1 MFMIV
6 NPLTAFKN
14 SLLKKVEVFGKKFTF
29 DPSIK
34 IKSTNKID
42 LLADGLKAVDGF
54 NLKDFSNIKEEI
66 DKGINEEEAI
76 KKEINSWDS
85 KITDVLFN
93 KFISLLQKYNEI
105 DFDKLPDL
113 RVYWKIRK
121 IFSKEE
127 IDSWSDCE
135 WQWAV
140 YNIYQ
145 DEIDQDRFDDRKLE
159 KRKMWYNSDLYGHII
174 KAKEAKEAEKEEQK
188 SLIKKL
194 FEKQYP
200 SASNV
205 EFEVVDAEENNIPS
219 IIEEGK

>member
-1 MFMIV
+1 MIV

-14 SLLKKVEVFGKKFTF
+14 SLLKEVEVFGKKFTF

-54 NLKDFSNIKEEI
+54 NLKDFSNIREEI
-66 DKGINEEEAI
+66 DKGINEKEAI
-76 KKEINSWDS
+76 KKEIDSWDS
-85 KITDVLFN
+85 KITDILFD

-105 DFDKLPDL
+105 DFEKLPDL
-113 RVYWKIRK
+113 RIYWKIRK

-145 DEIDQDRFDDRKLE
+145 DEIDQDKFDDRRLE
-159 KRKMWYNSDLYGHII
+159 KRKIWYNSDLYGHII

-205 EFEVVDAEENNIPS
+205 EFEVVDAEENDIPS

>member
-1 MFMIV
+1 MIV
-6 NPLTAFKN
+6 NPLTTFKN
-14 SLLKKVEVFGKKFTF
+14 SLLKEVEVFGKKFTF

-76 KKEINSWDS
+76 KKEIDSWDS
-85 KITDVLFN
+85 KITDILFN

-105 DFDKLPDL
+105 DFGKLPDL

-145 DEIDQDRFDDRKLE
+145 DEIDQDKFDDRRLE

-194 FEKQYP
+194 FEKQYL
-200 SASNV
+200 
-205 EFEVVDAEENNIPS
+205 
-219 IIEEGK
+219 

>member
-1 MFMIV
+1 MIV

-14 SLLKKVEVFGKKFTF
+14 SLLKEVEVFGKKFTF

-54 NLKDFSNIKEEI
+54 NLKDFSNIREEI

-76 KKEINSWDS
+76 KKEIDSWDS
-85 KITDVLFN
+85 KITDILFD

-113 RVYWKIRK
+113 RIYWKIRK

-145 DEIDQDRFDDRKLE
+145 DEIDQDKFDDRRLE
-159 KRKMWYNSDLYGHII
+159 KRKIWYNSDLYGHII

-194 FEKQYP
+194 FEKQYQ

-205 EFEVVDAEENNIPS
+205 EFEVVDAEENDIPS

>member
-1 MFMIV
+1 MII

-14 SLLKKVEVFGKKFTF
+14 SLLKEVEVFGKKFTF

-54 NLKDFSNIKEEI
+54 NLKDFSNIREEI
-66 DKGINEEEAI
+66 DKGVDEEEAI
-76 KKEINSWDS
+76 KKEIDSWDS
-85 KITDVLFN
+85 KITDILFD

-105 DFDKLPDL
+105 DFEKLPDL
-113 RVYWKIRK
+113 RIYWKIRK

-127 IDSWSDCE
+127 VDSWSDCE

-145 DEIDQDRFDDRKLE
+145 DEIDQDRFDDRRLE
-159 KRKMWYNSDLYGHII
+159 KRKIWYNSDLYGHII

-205 EFEVVDAEENNIPS
+205 EFEVVDAEENDIPS
-219 IIEEGK
+219 IMEEGK

>member
-14 SLLKKVEVFGKKFTF
+14 SLLKEVEVFGKKFTF

-66 DKGINEEEAI
+66 DKGINEEKAI
-76 KKEINSWDS
+76 KKEIDSWDS
-85 KITDVLFN
+85 KITDILFN

-145 DEIDQDRFDDRKLE
+145 DEIDQDKFDDRRLE

-205 EFEVVDAEENNIPS
+205 EFEVVDAEENDIPS

>member
-1 MFMIV
+1 MIV

-14 SLLKKVEVFGKKFTF
+14 SLLKEVEVFGKKFTF

-54 NLKDFSNIKEEI
+54 NLKDFSNIKEEV

-76 KKEINSWDS
+76 KKEIDSWDS
-85 KITDVLFN
+85 KITDILFN

-113 RVYWKIRK
+113 RIYWKIRK

-145 DEIDQDRFDDRKLE
+145 DEIDQDKFDDRRLE

-205 EFEVVDAEENNIPS
+205 EFEVVDAEENDIPS

>member
-1 MFMIV
+1 MIV

-14 SLLKKVEVFGKKFTF
+14 SLLKEVEVFGKKFTF

-42 LLADGLKAVDGF
+42 LLADGLKAVNGF
-54 NLKDFSNIKEEI
+54 NLKDFSNIREEI

-76 KKEINSWDS
+76 KKEIDSWDS
-85 KITDVLFN
+85 KITDILFN

-113 RVYWKIRK
+113 RIYWKIRK

-127 IDSWSDCE
+127 VDSWSDCE

-145 DEIDQDRFDDRKLE
+145 DEIDQDKFDDRRLE
-159 KRKMWYNSDLYGHII
+159 KRKIWYNSDLYGHII

-194 FEKQYP
+194 FEKQYQ

-205 EFEVVDAEENNIPS
+205 EFEVVDAEENDIPS

>member
-1 MFMIV
+1 MIV

-14 SLLKKVEVFGKKFTF
+14 SLLKEVEVFGKKFTF

-54 NLKDFSNIKEEI
+54 NLKDFSNIREEI

-76 KKEINSWDS
+76 KKEIDSWDS

-105 DFDKLPDL
+105 DFEKLPDL
-113 RVYWKIRK
+113 RIYWKIRK

-127 IDSWSDCE
+127 VDSWSDCE

-145 DEIDQDRFDDRKLE
+145 DEIDQDKFDDRRLE

-205 EFEVVDAEENNIPS
+205 EFEVVDAEENDIPS

>member
-1 MFMIV
+1 MIV

-14 SLLKKVEVFGKKFTF
+14 SLLKEVEVFGKKFTF

-54 NLKDFSNIKEEI
+54 NLKDFSNIREEI

-76 KKEINSWDS
+76 KKEIDSWDS
-85 KITDVLFN
+85 KITDILFD

-105 DFDKLPDL
+105 DFEKLPDL
-113 RVYWKIRK
+113 RIYWKIRK

-145 DEIDQDRFDDRKLE
+145 DEIDQDKFDDRRLE
-159 KRKMWYNSDLYGHII
+159 KRKMWYNSDLYSNII
-174 KAKEAKEAEKEEQK
+174 KTKEAKEAEKEEQK

-205 EFEVVDAEENNIPS
+205 EFEVVDAEENDIPS

>member
-1 MFMIV
+1 MIV

-14 SLLKKVEVFGKKFTF
+14 SLLKEVEVFGKKFTF

-54 NLKDFSNIKEEI
+54 NLKDFSNIREEI

-76 KKEINSWDS
+76 KKEIDSWDS
-85 KITDVLFN
+85 KITDILFD

-145 DEIDQDRFDDRKLE
+145 DEIDQDKFDDRRLE

-205 EFEVVDAEENNIPS
+205 EFEVVDAEENDIPS

>member
-1 MFMIV
+1 MIV

-14 SLLKKVEVFGKKFTF
+14 SLLKEVEVFGKKFTF

-54 NLKDFSNIKEEI
+54 NLKDFSNIREEI

-76 KKEINSWDS
+76 KKEIDSWDS
-85 KITDVLFN
+85 KITDILFD

-113 RVYWKIRK
+113 RIYWKIRK

-127 IDSWSDCE
+127 VDSWSDCE

-145 DEIDQDRFDDRKLE
+145 DEIDQDKFDDRRLE
-159 KRKMWYNSDLYGHII
+159 KRKIWYNSDLYGHII

-205 EFEVVDAEENNIPS
+205 EFEVVDAEENDIPS

>member
-1 MFMIV
+1 MIV

-14 SLLKKVEVFGKKFTF
+14 SLLKEVEVFGKKFTF

-54 NLKDFSNIKEEI
+54 NLKDFSNIREEI
-66 DKGINEEEAI
+66 DKGTDEEEAI
-76 KKEINSWDS
+76 KKEIDSWDS
-85 KITDVLFN
+85 KITDILFN
-93 KFISLLQKYNEI
+93 KFISLLQKYNEV
-105 DFDKLPDL
+105 DFEKFPDL
-113 RVYWKIRK
+113 RIYWKIRK

-127 IDSWSDCE
+127 VDSWSDCE

-145 DEIDQDRFDDRKLE
+145 DEIDQDKFDDRRLE

-194 FEKQYP
+194 FEKQYQ

-205 EFEVVDAEENNIPS
+205 EFEVVDAEENDIPS

>member
-1 MFMIV
+1 MIV

-14 SLLKKVEVFGKKFTF
+14 SLLKEVEVFGKKFTF

-42 LLADGLKAVDGF
+42 LLANGLKAVDGF
-54 NLKDFSNIKEEI
+54 YLKDFSNIKEEV
-66 DKGINEEEAI
+66 DKGINEKEAI
-76 KKEINSWDS
+76 KKEIDSWDS
-85 KITDVLFN
+85 KITDILFN

-113 RVYWKIRK
+113 RIYWKIRK

-145 DEIDQDRFDDRKLE
+145 DEIDQDKFDDRRLE
-159 KRKMWYNSDLYGHII
+159 KRKVWYNSDLYGHII
-174 KAKEAKEAEKEEQK
+174 KAKETKEAEKEEQK

-205 EFEVVDAEENNIPS
+205 EFEVVDAEENDIPS

>member
-1 MFMIV
+1 MIV

-14 SLLKKVEVFGKKFTF
+14 SLLKEVEVFGKKFTF

-54 NLKDFSNIKEEI
+54 NLKDFSNIREEI

-76 KKEINSWDS
+76 KKEIDSWDS
-85 KITDVLFN
+85 KITDILFD

-113 RVYWKIRK
+113 RIYWKIRK

-145 DEIDQDRFDDRKLE
+145 DEIDQDKFDDRRLE

-205 EFEVVDAEENNIPS
+205 EFEVVDAEENDIPS

>member
-1 MFMIV
+1 MIV

-14 SLLKKVEVFGKKFTF
+14 SLLKEVEVFGKKFTF

-54 NLKDFSNIKEEI
+54 NLKDFSNIREEI

-76 KKEINSWDS
+76 KKEIDSWDS
-85 KITDVLFN
+85 KITDILFN

-105 DFDKLPDL
+105 DFEKLPDL
-113 RVYWKIRK
+113 RIYWKIRK

-145 DEIDQDRFDDRKLE
+145 DEIDQDKFDDRRLE

-205 EFEVVDAEENNIPS
+205 EFEVVDAEENDIPS

>member
-1 MFMIV
+1 MIV

-14 SLLKKVEVFGKKFTF
+14 SLLKEVEVFGKKFTF

-76 KKEINSWDS
+76 KKEIDSWDS
-85 KITDVLFN
+85 KITDILFN

-145 DEIDQDRFDDRKLE
+145 DEIDQDKFDDRRLE

-188 SLIKKL
+188 SLIRKL

-205 EFEVVDAEENNIPS
+205 EFEVVDAEENDIPS

>member
-1 MFMIV
+1 MIV

-14 SLLKKVEVFGKKFTF
+14 SLLKEVEVFGKKFTF

-54 NLKDFSNIKEEI
+54 NLKDFSNIREEI

-76 KKEINSWDS
+76 KKEIDSWDS

-105 DFDKLPDL
+105 DFEKLPDL
-113 RVYWKIRK
+113 RIYWKIRK

-127 IDSWSDCE
+127 VDSWSDCE

-145 DEIDQDRFDDRKLE
+145 DEIDQDKFDDRRLE
-159 KRKMWYNSDLYGHII
+159 KRKIWYNSDLYDHII
-174 KAKEAKEAEKEEQK
+174 KAKEAKEVEKEEQK

-194 FEKQYP
+194 FEKQYQ

-205 EFEVVDAEENNIPS
+205 EFEVVDAEENDIPS

>member
-1 MFMIV
+1 MIV

-14 SLLKKVEVFGKKFTF
+14 SLLKEVEVFGKKFTF

-54 NLKDFSNIKEEI
+54 NLKDFSNIREEI

-76 KKEINSWDS
+76 KKEIDSWDS

-105 DFDKLPDL
+105 DFEKLPDL
-113 RVYWKIRK
+113 RIYWKIRK

-127 IDSWSDCE
+127 VDSWSDCE

-145 DEIDQDRFDDRKLE
+145 DEIDQDKFDDRRLE

-174 KAKEAKEAEKEEQK
+174 KAKEAKQVEKEKQK
-188 SLIKKL
+188 SIIKKL

-205 EFEVVDAEENNIPS
+205 EFEVVDAEENDIPS

>member
-1 MFMIV
+1 MIV

-14 SLLKKVEVFGKKFTF
+14 SLLKEVEVFGKKFTF

-54 NLKDFSNIKEEI
+54 NLKDFSNVREEI

-76 KKEINSWDS
+76 KKEIDSWDS
-85 KITDVLFN
+85 KITDILFD

-105 DFDKLPDL
+105 DFEKLPDL
-113 RVYWKIRK
+113 RIYWKIRK

-127 IDSWSDCE
+127 VDSWSDCE

-145 DEIDQDRFDDRKLE
+145 DEIDQDKFDDRRLE
-159 KRKMWYNSDLYGHII
+159 KRKIWYNSDLYGHII
-174 KAKEAKEAEKEEQK
+174 KAKEAKETEKEEQK

-205 EFEVVDAEENNIPS
+205 EFEVVDAEENDIPS

>member
-1 MFMIV
+1 MIV
-6 NPLTAFKN
+6 NPLTVFKN
-14 SLLKKVEVFGKKFTF
+14 SLLKEVEVFGKKFTF

-54 NLKDFSNIKEEI
+54 NLKDFSNIKEEV

-76 KKEINSWDS
+76 KKEIDSWDS
-85 KITDVLFN
+85 KITDILFN

-113 RVYWKIRK
+113 RIYWKIRK

-145 DEIDQDRFDDRKLE
+145 DEIDKDKFDDRKLE
-159 KRKMWYNSDLYGHII
+159 KRKVWYNSDLYGHII
-174 KAKEAKEAEKEEQK
+174 KAKEAKEVEKEEQK

-205 EFEVVDAEENNIPS
+205 EFEVVDAEENDIPS

>member
-1 MFMIV
+1 MIV

-14 SLLKKVEVFGKKFTF
+14 SLLKEVEVFGKKFTF

-54 NLKDFSNIKEEI
+54 NLKDFSNIREEI

-76 KKEINSWDS
+76 KKEIDSWDS

-105 DFDKLPDL
+105 DFEKLPDL
-113 RVYWKIRK
+113 RIYWKIRK

-127 IDSWSDCE
+127 VDSWSDCE

-145 DEIDQDRFDDRKLE
+145 DEIDQDKFDDRRLE
-159 KRKMWYNSDLYGHII
+159 KRKIWYNSDLYGHII
-174 KAKEAKEAEKEEQK
+174 KAKEAKEVEKEEQK

-205 EFEVVDAEENNIPS
+205 EFEVVDAEENDIPS

>member
-1 MFMIV
+1 MIV
-6 NPLTAFKN
+6 NPLTAFKD
-14 SLLKKVEVFGKKFTF
+14 SLLKEVEVFGKKFTF

-54 NLKDFSNIKEEI
+54 NLKDFSNIREEI
-66 DKGINEEEAI
+66 DKGTDEEEAI
-76 KKEINSWDS
+76 KKEIDSWDS
-85 KITDVLFN
+85 KITDILFN

-105 DFDKLPDL
+105 DFEKLPDL
-113 RVYWKIRK
+113 RIYWKIRK

-127 IDSWSDCE
+127 VDSWSDCE

-145 DEIDQDRFDDRKLE
+145 DEIDQDKFDDRKLE

-205 EFEVVDAEENNIPS
+205 EFEVVDAEENDIPS

>member
-1 MFMIV
+1 M
-6 NPLTAFKN
+6 
-14 SLLKKVEVFGKKFTF
+14 
-29 DPSIK
+29 
-34 IKSTNKID
+34 
-42 LLADGLKAVDGF
+42 ADGLKAVDGF
-54 NLKDFSNIKEEI
+54 NLKDFSNIREEI

-76 KKEINSWDS
+76 KKEIDSWDS
-85 KITDVLFN
+85 KITDILFN
-93 KFISLLQKYNEI
+93 KFISLLQKNNEI
-105 DFDKLPDL
+105 DFEKLPDL
-113 RVYWKIRK
+113 RIYWKIRK

-127 IDSWSDCE
+127 VDSWSDCE

-145 DEIDQDRFDDRKLE
+145 DEIDQDKFDDRRLE
-159 KRKMWYNSDLYGHII
+159 KRKIWYNSDLYGHII

-205 EFEVVDAEENNIPS
+205 EFEVVDAEENDIPS

>member
-1 MFMIV
+1 MIV
-6 NPLTAFKN
+6 NPLTVFKN
-14 SLLKKVEVFGKKFTF
+14 SLLKEVEVFGKKFTF

-54 NLKDFSNIKEEI
+54 NLKDFSNIREEI

-76 KKEINSWDS
+76 KKEIDSWDS
-85 KITDVLFN
+85 KITDILFN

-105 DFDKLPDL
+105 DFEKLPDL
-113 RVYWKIRK
+113 RIYWKIRK

-127 IDSWSDCE
+127 VDSWSDCE

-145 DEIDQDRFDDRKLE
+145 DEIDQDKFDDRRLE
-159 KRKMWYNSDLYGHII
+159 KRKIWYNSDLYGHII

-205 EFEVVDAEENNIPS
+205 EFEVVDAEENDIPS

>member
-1 MFMIV
+1 MIV

-14 SLLKKVEVFGKKFTF
+14 SLLKEVEVFGKKFTF

-54 NLKDFSNIKEEI
+54 SLKDFSNIKEEI

-76 KKEINSWDS
+76 KKEIDSWDS
-85 KITDVLFN
+85 KITDILFN

-105 DFDKLPDL
+105 DFEKLPDL
-113 RVYWKIRK
+113 RIYWKIRK

-145 DEIDQDRFDDRKLE
+145 DEIDQDKFDDRRLE

-205 EFEVVDAEENNIPS
+205 EFEVVDAEENDIPS

>member
-1 MFMIV
+1 MII

-14 SLLKKVEVFGKKFTF
+14 SLLKEIEVFGKKFTF

-42 LLADGLKAVDGF
+42 LLANGLKAVDGF

-76 KKEINSWDS
+76 KKEIDSWDS
-85 KITDVLFN
+85 KITDILFN

-145 DEIDQDRFDDRKLE
+145 DEIDQDKFDDRRLE

-205 EFEVVDAEENNIPS
+205 EFEVVDAEENDIPS

>member
-1 MFMIV
+1 MIV

-14 SLLKKVEVFGKKFTF
+14 SLLKEVEVFGKKFTF

-54 NLKDFSNIKEEI
+54 NLKDFSNIKEEV

-76 KKEINSWDS
+76 KKEIDSWDS
-85 KITDVLFN
+85 KITDILFN
-93 KFISLLQKYNEI
+93 KFISLLQKYSEI

-145 DEIDQDRFDDRKLE
+145 DEIDQDKFDDRRLE

-205 EFEVVDAEENNIPS
+205 EFEVVDAEENDIPS

>member
-1 MFMIV
+1 MIV

-14 SLLKKVEVFGKKFTF
+14 SLLKEVEAFGKKFTF

-54 NLKDFSNIKEEI
+54 NLKDFSNIREEI
-66 DKGINEEEAI
+66 DKGADEEEAI
-76 KKEINSWDS
+76 KKEIDSWDS
-85 KITDVLFN
+85 KITDILFD

-113 RVYWKIRK
+113 RIYWKIRK

-127 IDSWSDCE
+127 VDSWSDCE

-145 DEIDQDRFDDRKLE
+145 DEIDQDKFDDRRLE

-205 EFEVVDAEENNIPS
+205 EFEVVDAEENDIPS

>member
-1 MFMIV
+1 MIV

-14 SLLKKVEVFGKKFTF
+14 SLLKEVEVFGKKFTF

-54 NLKDFSNIKEEI
+54 NLKDFSNIREEI

-76 KKEINSWDS
+76 KKEIDSWDS

-105 DFDKLPDL
+105 DFEKLPDL
-113 RVYWKIRK
+113 RIYWKIRK

-145 DEIDQDRFDDRKLE
+145 DEIDQDKFDDRRLE

-174 KAKEAKEAEKEEQK
+174 KAKETKEAEKEEQK

-205 EFEVVDAEENNIPS
+205 EFEVVDAEENDIPS

>member
-1 MFMIV
+1 MIV

-14 SLLKKVEVFGKKFTF
+14 SLLKEVEVFGKKFTF

-54 NLKDFSNIKEEI
+54 NLKDFSNIREEI

-76 KKEINSWDS
+76 KKEIDSWDS
-85 KITDVLFN
+85 KITNILFD

-105 DFDKLPDL
+105 DFEKLPDL

-127 IDSWSDCE
+127 VDSWSDCE

-145 DEIDQDRFDDRKLE
+145 DEIDQDKFDDRRLE

-205 EFEVVDAEENNIPS
+205 EFEVVDAEENDIPS

>member
-1 MFMIV
+1 MIV

-14 SLLKKVEVFGKKFTF
+14 SLLKEVEVFGKKFTF

-42 LLADGLKAVDGF
+42 LLTDGLKAVDGF
-54 NLKDFSNIKEEI
+54 NLKDFSNIREEI

-76 KKEINSWDS
+76 KKEIDSWDS

-145 DEIDQDRFDDRKLE
+145 DEIDQDKFDDRRLE

-205 EFEVVDAEENNIPS
+205 EFEVVDAEENDIPS

>member
-1 MFMIV
+1 MIV

-14 SLLKKVEVFGKKFTF
+14 SLLKEVEVFGKKFTF

-54 NLKDFSNIKEEI
+54 NLKDFSNIREEI
-66 DKGINEEEAI
+66 DKGINEKEAI
-76 KKEINSWDS
+76 KKEIDSWDS
-85 KITDVLFN
+85 KITDILFD

-113 RVYWKIRK
+113 RIYWKIRK

-127 IDSWSDCE
+127 VDSWSDCE

-145 DEIDQDRFDDRKLE
+145 DEIDQDKFDDRRLE

-205 EFEVVDAEENNIPS
+205 EFEVVDAEENDIPS

>member
-1 MFMIV
+1 MIV

-14 SLLKKVEVFGKKFTF
+14 SLLKEVEVFGKKFTF

-54 NLKDFSNIKEEI
+54 NLKDFSNIREEI

-76 KKEINSWDS
+76 KKEIDSWDS

-105 DFDKLPDL
+105 DFEKLPDL
-113 RVYWKIRK
+113 RIYWKIRK

-127 IDSWSDCE
+127 VDSWSDCE

-145 DEIDQDRFDDRKLE
+145 DEIDQDKFDDRRLE

-174 KAKEAKEAEKEEQK
+174 KAKEAKEAEKDEQK

-205 EFEVVDAEENNIPS
+205 EFEVVDAEENDIPS

>member
-1 MFMIV
+1 MIV

-14 SLLKKVEVFGKKFTF
+14 SLLKEVEVFGKKFTF

-54 NLKDFSNIKEEI
+54 NLKDFSNIREEI

-76 KKEINSWDS
+76 KKEIDSWDS
-85 KITDVLFN
+85 KITDILFD

-105 DFDKLPDL
+105 DFEKLPDL
-113 RVYWKIRK
+113 RIYWKIRK

-127 IDSWSDCE
+127 VDSWSDCE

-145 DEIDQDRFDDRKLE
+145 DEIDQDKFDDRRLE

-174 KAKEAKEAEKEEQK
+174 KAKEAKEVEKEEQK

-205 EFEVVDAEENNIPS
+205 EFEVVDAEENDIPS

>member
-1 MFMIV
+1 MIV

-14 SLLKKVEVFGKKFTF
+14 SLLKEVEVFGKKFTF

-54 NLKDFSNIKEEI
+54 NLKDFSNIREEI

-85 KITDVLFN
+85 KITDILFD

-105 DFDKLPDL
+105 DFEKLPDL
-113 RVYWKIRK
+113 RIYWKIRK

-127 IDSWSDCE
+127 VDSWSDCE

-145 DEIDQDRFDDRKLE
+145 DEIDQDKFDDRRLE

-174 KAKEAKEAEKEEQK
+174 KAKEAKETEKEEQK

-205 EFEVVDAEENNIPS
+205 EFEVVDAEENDIPS

>member
-1 MFMIV
+1 MIV

-14 SLLKKVEVFGKKFTF
+14 SLLKEVEVFGKKFTF

-76 KKEINSWDS
+76 KKEIDSWDS
-85 KITDVLFN
+85 KITDILFN

-105 DFDKLPDL
+105 DFEKLPDL
-113 RVYWKIRK
+113 RIYWKIRK

-127 IDSWSDCE
+127 VDSWSDCE

-145 DEIDQDRFDDRKLE
+145 DEIDQDKFDDRRLE

-174 KAKEAKEAEKEEQK
+174 KAKEAKEVEKEEQK

-205 EFEVVDAEENNIPS
+205 EFEVVDAEENDIPS

>member
-1 MFMIV
+1 MIV

-14 SLLKKVEVFGKKFTF
+14 SLLKEVEVFGKKFTF

-54 NLKDFSNIKEEI
+54 NLKDFSNIREEI

-76 KKEINSWDS
+76 KKEIDSWDS
-85 KITDVLFN
+85 KITDILFN

-105 DFDKLPDL
+105 DFEKLPDL
-113 RVYWKIRK
+113 RIYWKIRK

-127 IDSWSDCE
+127 VDSWSDCE

-145 DEIDQDRFDDRKLE
+145 DEIDQDRFDDRRLE

-174 KAKEAKEAEKEEQK
+174 KAKEAKEVEKEEQK

-205 EFEVVDAEENNIPS
+205 EFEVVDAEENDIPS

>member
-1 MFMIV
+1 MIV

-14 SLLKKVEVFGKKFTF
+14 SLLKEVEVFGKKFTF

-42 LLADGLKAVDGF
+42 LLANGLKAVDGF
-54 NLKDFSNIKEEI
+54 NLKDFSNIKEEV

-76 KKEINSWDS
+76 KKEIDSWDS

-113 RVYWKIRK
+113 RIYWKIRK

-145 DEIDQDRFDDRKLE
+145 DEIDKDKFDDRKLE
-159 KRKMWYNSDLYGHII
+159 KRKVWYNSRLFSNIQ
-174 KAKEAKEAEKEEQK
+174 KAKETKEAEKEEQK

-205 EFEVVDAEENNIPS
+205 EFEVVDAEENDIPS

>member
-1 MFMIV
+1 MIV

-14 SLLKKVEVFGKKFTF
+14 SLLKEVEVFGKKFTF

-54 NLKDFSNIKEEI
+54 NLKDFSNIREEI
-66 DKGINEEEAI
+66 DKGINEEEAV
-76 KKEINSWDS
+76 KKEIDSWDS
-85 KITDVLFN
+85 KITDILFD

-113 RVYWKIRK
+113 RIYWKIRK

-145 DEIDQDRFDDRKLE
+145 DEIDQDKFDDRRLE

-205 EFEVVDAEENNIPS
+205 EFEVVDAEENDIPS

>member
-1 MFMIV
+1 MIV

-14 SLLKKVEVFGKKFTF
+14 SLLKEVEVFGKKFTF

-42 LLADGLKAVDGF
+42 LLAGGLKAVDGF

-76 KKEINSWDS
+76 KKEIDSWDS
-85 KITDVLFN
+85 KITDILFN

-121 IFSKEE
+121 IFNKEE

-145 DEIDQDRFDDRKLE
+145 DEIDQDKFDDRRLE

-205 EFEVVDAEENNIPS
+205 EFEVVDAEENDIPS